1 VVQRRRTP
9 VVLKT
14 PAGDPERG
22 GHGVQLF
29 GIVRQ
34 QV

>member
-1 VVQRRRTP
+1 
-9 VVLKT
+9 VLKT